1 MTRSESE
8 PIARAVAKV
17 RRVFAARPQVAR
29 ADDAPATATMAG
41 GLRCE
46 IAHPSGYRV
55 HTDMPAALAGGDTSP
70 PPGWYLR
77 AAMAACASTLIT
89 MRAAELGI
97 ALDALSVTVRSQSD
111 KRGMLGM
118 DDVGAGC
125 DDLRMEVSLAAAG
138 VSPAALRDVV
148 EWSYAHAPVSSTIAS
163 APACQLTVDAGG

>member
-1 MTRSESE
+1 MTRTEIE
-8 PIARAVAKV
+8 PIANAIAKV

-29 ADDAPATATMAG
+29 ADDAPATATMTG

-46 IAHPSGYRV
+46 MVHPSGYRV
-55 HTDMPAALAGGDTSP
+55 HTDMPSALAGGDTSP

-77 AAMAACASTLIT
+77 AAIAACASTLIT

-97 ALDALSVTVRSQSD
+97 ALDELSVTVRSQSD

-125 DDLRMEVSLAAAG
+125 DDLRMEVRLAAEG
-138 VSPAALRDVV
+138 VSPAALREVV
-148 EWSYAHAPVSSTIAS
+148 EWSYAHAPVSSTIAC
-163 APACQLTVDAGG
+163 APTCQLTVDAGG